1 LNVTNIMPALTA
13 QMTNIWYP
21 IAYVLREPGQSP
33 ITVSDRIHVL
43 PYLPAKYVAA
53 ALVLGLVSLHVFRV
67 ERQTGTSLS
76 DKFVK
81 IFGFAALAVPMLMT
95 SAHENHL
102 FLASVFLVLLM
113 AQPISLLVKLSIHVL
128 LLVQFLNIY
137 SLYGEHPPWLA
148 EMLKRTQSNETMLV
162 YSIVSVV
169 CFWFVAKSLWSPT
182 VAASE
187 RAHAD

>member
-1 LNVTNIMPALTA
+1 
-13 QMTNIWYP
+13 
-21 IAYVLREPGQSP
+21 
-33 ITVSDRIHVL
+33 
-43 PYLPAKYVAA
+43 
-53 ALVLGLVSLHVFRV
+53 
-67 ERQTGTSLS
+67 
-76 DKFVK
+76 
-81 IFGFAALAVPMLMT
+81 

-169 CFWFVAKSLWSPT
+169 CSCVIAKSLWSPT